1 MKKMLGEERR
11 LQLLGQLQKSKA
23 PITGTDLAK
32 FANVSRQV
40 IVNDMTLLKAR
51 NKPIIATSQGYLYMH
66 QEQLQQTVERT
77 LPCIHTSEQ
86 TEDELMTIVDCGGTV
101 KNVMVEHPIYG
112 ELTASIMVSNRHEV
126 KQFIERVN
134 ATQANYLSALTGG
147 IHLHVI
153 TAPSVEV
160 LTLIEQAL
168 HKKGYLVTDQ

>member
-1 MKKMLGEERR
+1 
-11 LQLLGQLQKSKA
+11 
-23 PITGTDLAK
+23 
-32 FANVSRQV
+32 
-40 IVNDMTLLKAR
+40 
-51 NKPIIATSQGYLYMH
+51 
-66 QEQLQQTVERT
+66 
-77 LPCIHTSEQ
+77 
-86 TEDELMTIVDCGGTV
+86 LMTIVDCGGTV

-168 HKKGYLVTDQ
+168 QKKGYLVTDQ